1 MGGSWSK
8 FYLMLGA
15 VESNYIFVIVVLCI
29 STLLNVYYLL
39 EIPARAFF
47 KNKNKEVEVKNY
59 SLMTIPTLF
68 AATLTVI
75 IFFYVEPI
83 KNLTNLI
90 TSN

>member
-1 MGGSWSK
+1 MDQPK
-8 FYLMLGA
+8 FYLMIGA
-15 VESNYIFVIVVLCI
+15 VESDYFFVIAVLCI

-47 KNKNKEVEVKNY
+47 KEKIREVKVEKHP
-59 SLMTIPTLF
+59 LMIIPTLF
-68 AATLTVI
+68 AAILTVI
-75 IFFYVEPI
+75 IFFYIEPI